1 LKKILFALLLLVA
14 GVGIGG
20 GAAFGVGKLLGPPPD
35 PPEKGAHAPAEAI
48 ETEFIPAGTL
58 LAPIVAEDGNLS
70 GYANFE
76 VQLEVPAGTG
86 ADITAKL
93 PLLLHAVN
101 LRAFATPMAAGPQH
115 VLPDLR
121 LFAKMVEEAAQ
132 ESLGKGAIVR
142 AVVMSVRPV

>member
-1 LKKILFALLLLVA
+1 MKKILIAILLLVA

-20 GAAFGVGKLLGPPPD
+20 GAAFGVSRLLGPPPALQ
-35 PPEKGAHAPAEAI
+35 EEGAHVPAEQI
-48 ETEFIPAGTL
+48 ETEFLPAGTI

-86 ADITAKL
+86 AEITAKL

-101 LRAFATPMAAGPQH
+101 LRAFATPMASGPQH

-121 LFAKMVEEAAQ
+121 VFAKMVEDAAQ
-132 ESLGKGAIVR
+132 ESLGKGVIVR
-142 AVVMSVRPV
+142 AVVMSARPV